1 VPPEVLADA
10 HGLLALSALLLLPGL
25 LVVRAPWTAV
35 PFLSLSFWIV
45 SWWWL
50 PGAGREGFLRA
61 ALLGFLV
68 TVSLRLL
75 KPLELRPP
83 TGPAVLVVVA
93 ALARIAPFFLWPVAP
108 GPDMSFHALT
118 ALVMV
123 WRDGLPVTYEPLL
136 PLHTFGAYPPGLHA
150 LAADVA
156 LLSGIAPHR
165 AVFLVSLA
173 GQGLLHVA
181 AFALLKRFLAAPA
194 AGRAAVFAVG
204 LARLPT
210 ALLGL
215 GDGTAVLAL
224 ALVLAASTHLVRG
237 SDRSPA
243 VAAGLFLGAAA
254 ICHLPLMG
262 AGALTV
268 GLALGPRRA
277 DGQGQVGR
285 LWLGA
290 FVALLAAGPF
300 LLRLPLASL
309 GRTRLL
315 QGVGVREVALPAL
328 ALALAVVLAFG
339 MDRLMRGRALAA
351 RRVALLLLAVATC
364 ESARR
369 DALIQPRLV
378 AGDDLAAMAWIRENT
393 RPLDLICNRDRP
405 SGLWIPALAGRAIR
419 EPWLPLLYRDDPE
432 ARPRGPCA
440 YTYATD
446 PSDLAGRPVFR
457 AGKAVVLEGER
468 IGP

>member
-10 HGLLALSALLLLPGL
+10 PGLLALSALLLLPGL

-35 PFLSLSFWIV
+35 PVLSVSFWTV

-61 ALLGFLV
+61 ALLIFLL

-75 KPLELRPP
+75 KPLGLRPP
-83 TGPAVLVVVA
+83 RGPAVLVAVA

-150 LAADVA
+150 LAADLA
-156 LLSGIAPHR
+156 LLSGMAPHR

-194 AGRAAVFAVG
+194 AGWAAVFAVG
-204 LARLPT
+204 LVRLPT

-215 GDGTAVLAL
+215 GEGTSVLAL
-224 ALVLAASTHLVRG
+224 ALVLAASAHLVRG

-254 ICHLPLMG
+254 VCHPPLMG
-262 AGALTV
+262 AGALTL
-268 GLALGPRRA
+268 GLALRRRRA
-277 DGQGQVGR
+277 DGQEHAGR
-285 LWLGA
+285 LWLAA

-300 LLRLPLASL
+300 LLRLPLGRL
-309 GRTRLL
+309 GLTRLL
-315 QGVGVREVALPAL
+315 QRVDVRGVALPAL
-328 ALALAVVLAFG
+328 ALAAAVVLAFG
-339 MDRLMRGRALAA
+339 IDRLMRGRALAA
-351 RRVALLLLAVATC
+351 RRMTLLLLAVATC
-364 ESARR
+364 ECARR
-369 DALIQPRLV
+369 DALVQPRLV
-378 AGDDLAAMAWIRENT
+378 TGDDLVAMAWIGENT

-446 PSDLAGRPVFR
+446 PSDLAARRVFR
-457 AGKAVVLEGER
+457 SGPVVVLEGE
-468 IGP
+468 IVGP

>member
-1 VPPEVLADA
+1 
-10 HGLLALSALLLLPGL
+10 L

-35 PFLSLSFWIV
+35 PFLSVSFWIV

-50 PGAGREGFLRA
+50 PGAGRETFLRA
-61 ALLGFLV
+61 ALLVFLV

-75 KPLELRPP
+75 KRLELRPP
-83 TGPAVLVVVA
+83 RGPAMLVVVA
-93 ALARIAPFFLWPVAP
+93 ALARITPFFLWPVAP

-118 ALVMV
+118 TLLMV
-123 WRDGLPVTYEPLL
+123 WRDGLPVSYEPLL

-156 LLSGIAPHR
+156 LLSGMAPHR

-181 AFALLKRFLAAPA
+181 AFALLKRFLEMPA
-194 AGRAAVFAVG
+194 AGPAAVFAVG

-215 GDGTAVLAL
+215 GEGTSVLAL
-224 ALVLAASTHLVRG
+224 ALVLAASAHLVRG

-243 VAAGLFLGAAA
+243 VAAGLFLSAAF
-254 ICHLPLMG
+254 ICHPFLMG
-262 AGALTV
+262 AGALTL
-268 GLALGPRRA
+268 GLALRPWRAERR
-277 DGQGQVGR
+277 GHVGR
-285 LWLGA
+285 LGLA
-290 FVALLAAGPF
+290 ALVALLAAGPF

-309 GRTRLL
+309 GWTRLL
-315 QGVGVREVALPAL
+315 PRVGVREVALAAL
-328 ALALAVVLAFG
+328 ALALAPALAFVIE
-339 MDRLMRGRALAA
+339 RLMRGRALAA
-351 RRVALLLLAVATC
+351 RLMTLLLLAVATG

-369 DALIQPRLV
+369 DALVQPGLV
-378 AGDDLAAMAWIRENT
+378 AGDDLAAMAWIGENT
-393 RPLDLICNRDRP
+393 RPLDLICNPDRP

-432 ARPRGPCA
+432 ARFRGPCA
-440 YTYATD
+440 YTFGTD
-446 PSDLAGRPVFR
+446 PSDLAARRVFR
-457 AGKAVVLEGER
+457 SGPVVVLEGE
-468 IGP
+468 IAGP